1 MITGDISDSTKLIF
15 HLKILEAEI
24 KRPVYFV
31 LGNHDFYHSSI
42 KKVYKEVS
50 NLVSNSKNM
59 SWLTEMGIIEINS
72 DTAVVGHDAWAD
84 GRFENFFLSPFLLN
98 DYFLIPEFMKLGQ
111 KDLLKMIQNLVDKG
125 VNHFRKFLPMSCQSY
140 RKIFFN
146 T

>member
-84 GRFENFFLSPFLLN
+84 GRFEIFFFLPF
-98 DYFLIPEFMKLGQ
+98 Y
-111 KDLLKMIQNLVDKG
+111 
-125 VNHFRKFLPMSCQSY
+125 
-140 RKIFFN
+140 
-146 T
+146 